1 MNEMKVWN
9 YEGSKVRTVE
19 KDGEVWWVGKDVAEV
34 LGYSNSR
41 KTITDHVDEEDK
53 GVTKCDTL
61 GGTQNLTII
70 NESGVYALIFGSKLP
85 TAKKFKHWV
94 TSEVLPSIRKTGA
107 YNNTSS
113 QDNETILELCSQVCK
128 LSDTIINMKEEIVSE
143 NYENSEENREHKKNK
158 EFNVSLHWRKNVM
171 ETKFEKLSNYYNIS
185 RDKLYFEIFR
195 KLENMLGIHIN
206 IVYSEYCF
214 ANNLNYNLTNS
225 SFMKVVSENYLL
237 RSVTEKIVN
246 AALVNCGLRKETK
259 PSLYNRETIFD

>member
-1 MNEMKVWN
+1 MNEIKVWN
-9 YEGSKVRTVE
+9 YESSKVRTIE
-19 KDGEVWWVGKDVAEV
+19 KEGEVWWVGKDVATV
-34 LGYSNSR
+34 LGYADAN
-41 KTITDHVDEEDK
+41 KAIAIHVDDDDK
-53 GVTKCDTL
+53 LNDKMASSL
-61 GGTQNLTII
+61 GQRGGWFI
-70 NESGVYALIFGSKLP
+70 NESGLYSLILSSKLP
-85 TAKKFKHWV
+85 TAKKFKRWV
-94 TSEVLPSIRKTGA
+94 TSEVLPSIRKHGA

-143 NYENSEENREHKKNK
+143 NYESSEENREHKKNK
-158 EFNVSLHWRKNVM
+158 EFNVGLHWRKNVM

-214 ANNLNYNLTNS
+214 ANNLNYNLTND

-237 RSVTEKIVN
+237 RSITEKIVN